1 MEQIFE
7 NTQQFSS
14 QMLANRRYI
23 KSIKEIMGTTFK
35 LGVELSEEEQAI
47 FALFNLLNRMYIDL
61 QIDPSRFVEGLK
73 DVDSEFLN
81 ENINFD
87 EDPKLLFDEIL
98 SNFSNEKNGIKE
110 GVVFSIDEKSDSV
123 VLSIN
128 DGTMR
133 SNIKLYQDEQRKRRE
148 QAILLN
154 ETSLI
159 TISNVFES
167 LISNLI
173 SFLVIKDKDVKIQ
186 EKMLS
191 FKQIEELGGLEEAKD
206 YLIEKTVED
215 IMRGNQ
221 IHWLEYIAKN
231 TSKDFFKE
239 LVGDEHKKF
248 IEFFLKRNLII
259 HNNSKINKKYINSSE
274 QDYTDEQKKKMIG
287 NRISVNEEY
296 LLENLSLIYI
306 VGIKS
311 SYYVT
316 KKNFATR
323 REEIF
328 NFYKDIAYE
337 NLVINENK
345 LAYEIYNMLWKDRDA
360 LKASEKMLLCINYM
374 QSLKW
379 VDKTA
384 ELKKLLKEED
394 FSLADHRHQMCIE
407 ILNENYGEA
416 INRFKEV
423 LNEDKEGYGDEISRV
438 NQFISWPIF
447 KEFSKSEEFNI
458 FMSTKG
464 YKELKVVDEVI
475 D

>member
-1 MEQIFE
+1 MEQVFE

-35 LGVELSEEEQAI
+35 LSVDLKEEEQAI
-47 FALFNLLNRMYIDL
+47 FTLFNLLNKMYVDL
-61 QIDPSRFVEGLK
+61 RANSSRFVEELK
-73 DVDSEFLN
+73 KLENNFLM
-81 ENINFD
+81 EKINFD
-87 EDPKLLFDEIL
+87 AEPKEIFDEIL
-98 SNFSNEKNGIKE
+98 SIFSKESNGIKE
-110 GVVFSIDEKSDSV
+110 GVVFSIDNESNSI
-123 VLSIN
+123 VLSIDDRN
-128 DGTMR
+128 MR
-133 SNIKLYQDEQRKRRE
+133 SNIKLYQDEQLKRSE
-148 QAILLN
+148 QARLLN

-173 SFLVIKDKDVKIQ
+173 SFLVIKDESVKIQ
-186 EKMLS
+186 EKTLT

-215 IMRGNQ
+215 IMRGSQ
-221 IHWLEYIAKN
+221 IHWLKYIGKN
-231 TSKDFFKE
+231 TSKEFFNE
-239 LVGDEHKKF
+239 LVGKEEQCFVD
-248 IEFFLKRNLII
+248 FFLKRNLII
-259 HNNSKINKKYINSSE
+259 HSNSKINKKYLNTLKN
-274 QDYTDEQKKKMIG
+274 DYSDEQKKKMIG
-287 NRISVNEEY
+287 SRISVNEEY

-316 KKNFATR
+316 KKNFATNR
-323 REEIF
+323 KEIF
-328 NFYKDIAYE
+328 SFYQTIAYE
-337 NLVINENK
+337 NLKIGENK
-345 LAYEIYNMLWKDRDA
+345 VAYEIYNMLWKDRDA

-379 VDKTA
+379 IDKTK

-394 FSLADHRHQMCIE
+394 FSLADHRYQMCLE
-407 ILNENYGEA
+407 ILDENYEEA
-416 INRFKEV
+416 IKEFEEV
-423 LNEDKEGYGDEISRV
+423 INEDKEAYEDETSMI
-438 NQFISWPIF
+438 NDFMSWPIF
-447 KEFSKSEEFNI
+447 KKFSKSEQFNV

>member
-47 FALFNLLNRMYIDL
+47 FALFNLLNSMYIVL
-61 QIDPSRFVEGLK
+61 QTDSTQFVENLK
-73 DVDSEFLN
+73 EIDNEFLN
-81 ENINFD
+81 EKLDFD
-87 EDPKLLFDEIL
+87 KDPNLLFDEIL
-98 SNFSNEKNGIKE
+98 SNFSKEKNGVKE
-110 GVVFSIDEKSDSV
+110 GLVFSVDTKSDTI
-123 VLSIN
+123 VLSIKDRN
-128 DGTMR
+128 MR
-133 SNIKLYQDEQRKRRE
+133 SNIKLYQDEQRKRVE
-148 QAILLN
+148 QARLLN

-173 SFLVIKDKDVKIQ
+173 SFLVIKDKTVKIQ
-186 EKMLS
+186 EKTLS

-215 IMRGNQ
+215 IMRGSQ

-231 TSKDFFKE
+231 TLKDFYKE
-239 LVGDEHKKF
+239 LVGDEQQKF

-259 HNNSKINKKYINSSE
+259 HNNSKINKKYINATKKDS
-274 QDYTDEQKKKMIG
+274 TDEQKKELIG

-316 KKNFATR
+316 KKNFGTKR
-323 REEIF
+323 KEIF
-328 NFYKDIAYE
+328 NFYHQIAYE
-337 NLVINENK
+337 NLKINENK
-345 LAYEIYNMLWKDRDA
+345 VAYEIYNMLWKDRDA

-379 VDKTA
+379 VGKIA

-394 FSLADHRHQMCIE
+394 FSLADHQHQMCIE
-407 ILNENYGEA
+407 ILNENYEEA
-416 INRFKEV
+416 IKKFEEV
-423 LNEDKEGYGDEISRV
+423 LNEGKEEYEDEMSMI

-447 KEFSKSEEFNI
+447 KEFSKSEQFNI
-458 FMSTKG
+458 FMSSKG
-464 YKELKVVDEVI
+464 YKELKVIDEVI